1 MVWVVLYLD
10 ECTQRCYSLVWAY
23 DYTVCMPW
31 SYGKSRTLSP
41 SSHRISV
48 FPQFPLFS
56 NWCIVVTYLAGMTI
70 LSWSPNPFSNPES
83 LLQMLYKF
91 KFQSTCGLK
100 PALKSGEISGS
111 ILFSSLKI
119 QGFRGHM
126 TTISLGEPW
135 NWGTRPPVG
144 RAFSPL
150 PDDIMCLGL
159 GRSIKAAGGEPG
171 AQRTDVLCRAPGPCA
186 RGSRASPA
194 DPRARDGE

>member
-1 MVWVVLYLD
+1 MVLYLD

-126 TTISLGEPW
+126 TTISLGEPRETKR
-135 NWGTRPPVG
+135 NGNLHFVHQDLIEREVG
-144 RAFSPL
+144 EGSSMAV
-150 PDDIMCLGL
+150 
-159 GRSIKAAGGEPG
+159 SIFHPFGGG
-171 AQRTDVLCRAPGPCA
+171 H
-186 RGSRASPA
+186 
-194 DPRARDGE
+194 